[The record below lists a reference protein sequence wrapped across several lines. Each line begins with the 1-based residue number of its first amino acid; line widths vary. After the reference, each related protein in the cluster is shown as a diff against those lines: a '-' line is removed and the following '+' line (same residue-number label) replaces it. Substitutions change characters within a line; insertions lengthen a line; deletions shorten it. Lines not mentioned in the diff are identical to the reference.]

1 MLNLTIGGSEGGSLL
16 TGSAQFTLPLASAVR
31 LVPPV
36 KAATY
41 KLTLDTNRGPVS
53 LLQLFADVAGV
64 TAGSATDDQVLN
76 SLQHMLCN
84 QWMCYMCMHA
94 AAPLLMH
101 AFMLHCE

>member
-41 KLTLDTNRGPVS
+41 KLTLDTNKGPVS

-64 TAGSATDDQVLN
+64 TAGSATDDKVL
-76 SLQHMLCN
+76 H
-84 QWMCYMCMHA
+84 
-94 AAPLLMH
+94 LLNH
-101 AFMLHCE
+101 IPHEL